1 MGREGEHAPLQTKP
15 EVCGSSTAVV
25 GRAAMRGKQ
34 KLRLV
39 REACAGAGGVA
50 RTRAAFWK
58 ESTGSYL

>member
-1 MGREGEHAPLQTKP
+1 
-15 EVCGSSTAVV
+15 VV